1 MDIRLTGST
10 PRPFLVSPP
19 TGDPPHEDGGSA
31 KPRWRSEITAKVRA
45 HRVRGSRVSA
55 NQPALPGMEDALS
68 PQSIAAR
75 VAERYALLPSYRE
88 VMEARARAKP
98 GAETPDASKATSQEP
113 AVIPVQTELGMAAAE
128 KPAPYQA
135 ELLRYSVSSDSLPA
149 PRATPPEACAD
160 FPSMETEYPAE
171 DRGDQ
176 ATDPMEAAL
185 VEPTIPLPAS
195 FVMQPRELIAARK
208 ARPRLAEG
216 PLREEAAMAA
226 RKAKTPDRA
235 IAEAAEGVANS
246 PAGGAESW
254 TPETR
259 APEATP
265 EADPAMPRHSPPIS
279 ARWLSIDLDSEAPA
293 REGRTDARGKDTH
306 VLHVANFEDRFFAG
320 LIDFALTLV
329 AFLMFF
335 LVFAISSTSL
345 PHGRVALI
353 TAGVTLF
360 AMWLIYQLLFFGF
373 TDATPGMRY
382 VKIALCTFD
391 DENPTR
397 GALRGRIAAL
407 LLSALPLG
415 LGFLWAVFD
424 EDSLGWHDRI
434 TQTYQRSY
442 R

>member
-1 MDIRLTGST
+1 MDIRLTGSS

-19 TGDPPHEDGGSA
+19 AGDLSQNA
-31 KPRWRSEITAKVRA
+31 KPGWKSEITAKVRA

-55 NQPALPGMEDALS
+55 NQPVLPGMEDALS

-88 VMEARARAKP
+88 VMAARAGAKLST
-98 GAETPDASKATSQEP
+98 EMPDATNATSQEP
-113 AVIPVQTELGMAAAE
+113 AVIPVQATLGMVEAAE
-128 KPAPYQA
+128 EPAPYQA

-160 FPSMETEYPAE
+160 FPSMEREDPEEDGGDPAV
-171 DRGDQ
+171 
-176 ATDPMEAAL
+176 DPLEAAL

-195 FVMQPRELIAARK
+195 FVMQPRELIAASK

-216 PLREEAAMAA
+216 PLREEAETAA
-226 RKAKTPDRA
+226 WKAKTPDRA
-235 IAEAAEGVANS
+235 IAEAAEDVANS
-246 PAGGAESW
+246 PAGGAEFL

-259 APEATP
+259 APEAAP
-265 EADPAMPRHSPPIS
+265 EADPAMPRHSPPVS
-279 ARWLSIDLDSEAPA
+279 ARWLSIDLDSDAPVRDA
-293 REGRTDARGKDTH
+293 RTDTRGQTPP

-335 LVFAISSTSL
+335 LVFVISSTSL
-345 PHGRVALI
+345 PQGRVALI
-353 TAGVTLF
+353 SAGVTLF

-391 DENPTR
+391 DENPSR

>member
-1 MDIRLTGST
+1 
-10 PRPFLVSPP
+10 
-19 TGDPPHEDGGSA
+19 
-31 KPRWRSEITAKVRA
+31 
-45 HRVRGSRVSA
+45 
-55 NQPALPGMEDALS
+55 MEDALS

-88 VMEARARAKP
+88 LMAARAIARAS
-98 GAETPDASKATSQEP
+98 AATRASDSPKAAPEEP
-113 AVIPVQTELGMAAAE
+113 PVQTELRMAAAQE
-128 KPAPYQA
+128 PAPFQA

-149 PRATPPEACAD
+149 PRATPPEASAD
-160 FPSMETEYPAE
+160 FPSMETEYPPE
-171 DRGDQ
+171 DRAYPAD
-176 ATDPMEAAL
+176 DPMAAAL

-195 FVMQPRELIAARK
+195 FVVQPRELIAARK

-216 PLREEAAMAA
+216 PLREEAATAA
-226 RKAKTPDRA
+226 RKAKAPDRA
-235 IAEAAEGVANS
+235 IADAAEGVSNF
-246 PAGGAESW
+246 PAGGADSS
-254 TPETR
+254 TPETW
-259 APEATP
+259 APEANP

-293 REGRTDARGKDTH
+293 RETRADVRGKDTH

-320 LIDFALTLV
+320 LIDCALTMV

-353 TAGVTLF
+353 TAAVTLF

-391 DENPTR
+391 DENPSR
-397 GALRGRIAAL
+397 GVLRGRIAAL

-415 LGFLWAVFD
+415 LGFLWAAFD